1 MPNSQNGP
9 LLARSGSPYGPG
21 FPWANPQNVTH
32 DDGINFAT
40 TNIPSLFASTFLAG
54 TNYGFTVP
62 SNATVLGVQ
71 FWLKRFSQF
80 SVLVRDSVTLFKAG
94 GTVAAAT
101 NHGQFANS
109 YFWPIQLRQASY
121 GGQSD
126 TWGITLTPAYV
137 NASDFGV
144 AISVVNDGA
153 VASNF
158 SVTAMHGAVYYQTP
172 SVTGG
177 SGGVIPAGPSNGGVT
192 AYQRIALFP
201 VTTGF
206 YAFDPGNWLGLLP
219 GETPAPSAA
228 GFNDQVDGSSYSY
241 RVEEIAVGRKP
252 TVSRLFVTYID
263 RGQISVTFTLTA
275 CQDNQTVVTNSA
287 TVVLGNLVPTFALL
301 TKEVDLLLSG
311 MNMQLS
317 WSRAAGS
324 GELAIAKIKMIG
336 NVEMESYT

>member
-1 MPNSQNGP
+1 MSNFQNGP
-9 LLARSGSPYGPG
+9 LICRVGSPYGPG
-21 FPWANPQNVTH
+21 FPWSNPQNVTL
-32 DDGINFAT
+32 DNGTSFAT
-40 TNIPSLFASTFLAG
+40 ASIPALFASPFLAG

-62 SNATVLGVQ
+62 SGATVLGVQ

-80 SVLVRDSVTLFKAG
+80 NVSVRDSVTLFKAG

-101 NHGQFANS
+101 NHGHYAND
-109 YFWPIQLRQASY
+109 YFWPTRLTQVSY
-121 GGQSD
+121 GGQND
-126 TWGITLTPAYV
+126 TWGINLTPAYV

-144 AISVVNDGA
+144 AISVVNDGPLD
-153 VASNF
+153 SNF
-158 SVTAMHGAVYYQTP
+158 SVTAMHGAVYYQVQ

-177 SGGVIPAGPSNGGVT
+177 SGGIIAAGPSNGGVT

-219 GETPAPSAA
+219 GETGAPTQA
-228 GFNDQVDGSSYSY
+228 GFNDQVDGSSYTY

-252 TVSRLFVTYID
+252 TVSRLFVTYVD

-275 CQDNQTVVTNSA
+275 CQDDQTVVTNST
-287 TVVLGNLVPTFALL
+287 TVVLGNVTPTFALL
-301 TKEVDLLLSG
+301 TKEVDLPLSG

-317 WSRAAGS
+317 WSRAAGA